1 MLGPWGC
8 PHPVVYLISVC
19 VGLSCARVL
28 FAVLLCGILVLE
40 DSSSRCFLPST
51 PTAGFVLQGLFQQ
64 AATLAL
70 GRPVGVLAPRGV
82 TVVAAPG
89 PLGHLAS
96 ICDEGVNLILSYLF
110 GIFRQAGSVQLL
122 KAGVNVGP
130 INDNKATLGA
140 TFVTLC

>member
-1 MLGPWGC
+1 MYVRAL
-8 PHPVVYLISVC
+8 
-19 VGLSCARVL
+19 GLS
-28 FAVLLCGILVLE
+28 
-40 DSSSRCFLPST
+40 SSSSIPYQCMCWFTVCLCCVCCSVVWDSCPWCFLPST

-70 GRPVGVLAPRGV
+70 GRPVGVLAPWGV

-96 ICDEGVNLILSYLF
+96 ICDVGVNLILSYLF
-110 GIFRQAGSVQLL
+110 GIFRQAGSVRLL

>member
-1 MLGPWGC
+1 MDVRAL
-8 PHPVVYLISVC
+8 
-19 VGLSCARVL
+19 GLS
-28 FAVLLCGILVLE
+28 
-40 DSSSRCFLPST
+40 SSSSIPYQCMCWFTVCLCCVCCSVVWDSCPWCFLPST

-70 GRPVGVLAPRGV
+70 GRPVGCSS
-82 TVVAAPG
+82 T
-89 PLGHLAS
+89 LGCDCSCTS
-96 ICDEGVNLILSYLF
+96 ICDVGVNLILSYLF
-110 GIFRQAGSVQLL
+110 GIFRQAGSVRLL

>member
-1 MLGPWGC
+1 MYVRAL
-8 PHPVVYLISVC
+8 
-19 VGLSCARVL
+19 GLSP
-28 FAVLLCGILVLE
+28 
-40 DSSSRCFLPST
+40 SSSIPYQCMCWFTVCLCCVCCSVVWDSCPWCFLPST

-70 GRPVGVLAPRGV
+70 GRPVGCSS
-82 TVVAAPG
+82 T
-89 PLGHLAS
+89 LGCDCGCTS
-96 ICDEGVNLILSYLF
+96 ICDVGVNLILSHLF
-110 GIFRQAGSVQLL
+110 GIFRQAGSVRLL